1 MQLLL
6 VGYGKMGR
14 MVEGWPAN
22 MDAQWPASSIHSSRR
37 ARTGLTPIG
46 GGTLMSR

>member
-14 MVEGWPAN
+14 MVESLSGEYGSTVAGVIDPVSPSGQ
-22 MDAQWPASSIHSSRR
+22 D
-37 ARTGLTPIG
+37 G
-46 GGTLMSR
+46 GVRVAE